1 MSLPPATLPVT
12 ERTRLGRLP
21 DRGSFE
27 LALIRHILDEGLLCH
42 VSWVHEGYPVTLP
55 TAYVRVDD
63 HVYLHGSVKN
73 RTFAALAAG
82 APACLA
88 VTLLDGLVLAR
99 SQFHHSANYRSVV
112 LFGSC
117 SAVTDV
123 ARKRAVLA
131 ALCDHL
137 VPGRSLASREA
148 DDQELKATLLI
159 GMPIR
164 EASAKCRSG
173 PPLDAAD
180 DLALAHWAGV
190 LPVELHVGQPVA
202 DAALR
207 AGSTP
212 TQDVLRLCERGSW
225 SQRR

>member
-1 MSLPPATLPVT
+1 MSTLPATA
-12 ERTRLGRLP
+12 RTRLGRLP

-27 LALIRHILDEGLLCH
+27 LELIHGILDEGLSCH
-42 VSWVHEGYPVTLP
+42 VSWVHEGCPVMLP
-55 TAYVRVDD
+55 SAYVRVED

-73 RTFAALAAG
+73 RTFLALAAG

-112 LFGSC
+112 LFGRC

-123 ARKRAVLA
+123 ERKRAVLA

-137 VPGRSLASREA
+137 VPGRSGASRAA

-173 PPLDAAD
+173 PPLDAAE
-180 DLALAHWAGV
+180 DLGLEHWAGV
-190 LPVELHVGQPVA
+190 LPVELGVGQPIA

-207 AGSTP
+207 AGSVP
-212 TQDVLRLCERGSW
+212 GPDVLSLCERGSW
-225 SQRR
+225 SRRR

>member
-1 MSLPPATLPVT
+1 MSTLPATLPVT

-21 DRGSFE
+21 ARGSFE
-27 LALIRHILDEGLLCH
+27 LQLIHTILDEGLMCH

-55 TAYVRVDD
+55 SAYVRVED

-73 RTFAALAAG
+73 RTFTALAAG

-99 SQFHHSANYRSVV
+99 SQFHHSANYRSLV

-117 SAVTDV
+117 SPVTDV
-123 ARKRAVLA
+123 DHKRAVLA

-137 VPGRSLASREA
+137 VPGRSVASRPA
-148 DDQELKATLLI
+148 DEQELKATLLI

-173 PPLDAAD
+173 PPLDGAE
-180 DLALAHWAGV
+180 DLALEHWAGV
-190 LPVELHVGQPVA
+190 LPVELRVGQPVA

-207 AGSTP
+207 AGSAP
-212 TQDVLRLCERGSW
+212 SADVLRLCERGSW
-225 SQRR
+225 SLRR

>member
-1 MSLPPATLPVT
+1 MSTLPVT
-12 ERTRLGRLP
+12 DRTHLGRLP
-21 DRGSFE
+21 TRGSFE
-27 LALIRHILDEGLLCH
+27 RELIYQILDEGLLCH
-42 VSWVHEGYPVTLP
+42 VSWMHEGYPVILP

-82 APACLA
+82 VPACLA

-112 LFGSC
+112 LFGAG
-117 SAVTDV
+117 SAVTDE
-123 ARKRAVLA
+123 ARKRSVLL

-137 VPGRSLASREA
+137 VPGRSSASREA
-148 DDQELKATLLI
+148 DAQELKATLVVGI
-159 GMPIR
+159 PIE

-180 DLALAHWAGV
+180 DLPLEHWAGV
-190 LPVELHVGQPVA
+190 LPVELRVGAPIA
-202 DAALR
+202 DPQLR
-207 AGSTP
+207 AGLAP
-212 TQDVLRLCERGSW
+212 TADVLRLYQRGSW
-225 SQRR
+225 SLRR

>member
-1 MSLPPATLPVT
+1 MSTLPAT

-27 LALIRHILDEGLLCH
+27 LTLIERILDEGLVCH

-55 TAYVRVDD
+55 SAYVRVQD

-82 APACLA
+82 APACLT

-117 SAVTDV
+117 SPVTDV
-123 ARKRAVLA
+123 ERKRAILA
-131 ALCDHL
+131 ALCEHL
-137 VPGRSLASREA
+137 VPGRSQASRAA
-148 DDQELKATLLI
+148 DDQELKATMLI

-173 PPLDAAD
+173 PPLDAAE
-180 DLALAHWAGV
+180 DLALEHWAGV
-190 LPVELHVGQPVA
+190 LPVELGVGAPVA
-202 DAALR
+202 DPALR
-207 AGSTP
+207 AGSVLSP
-212 TQDVLRLCERGSW
+212 DVLRLYERGSW
-225 SQRR
+225 SLRR